1 MDLCFKSFEPLLEVF
16 DEDGWVPDRKYLD
29 LGFPVDMNWAGEP
42 VHRDAGITNEIC
54 QRSKLL
60 SALTQR
66 RLRREQAEKQA
77 AKLSAKTELGNAK
90 ILAVLADNKACEAKL
105 LELLGKPAT
114 TSTRMLSA
122 STMADFSAVL
132 APHLKAF
139 ILARLFDDLEGS
151 RGRSWPK
158 KGKLAEAQQGAEET
172 LIKQAFDLRKGSV
185 RLKAAVV
192 QVPLLPAPV
201 RAAPLVITAGAA
213 DSPSDWLK
221 DALWCERVGA
231 AFEGRRAATSC
242 SDGERADLLMRP
254 VSPRL
259 DRHIQQR
266 VDPKKHGS
274 WVPRYVRENL
284 AALAAIAVCFGHAAL
299 DPACASMDSPLLR
312 DDCHFM

>member
-1 MDLCFKSFEPLLEVF
+1 MPPTFLL
-16 DEDGWVPDRKYLD
+16 
-29 LGFPVDMNWAGEP
+29 
-42 VHRDAGITNEIC
+42 T
-54 QRSKLL
+54 
-60 SALTQR
+60 
-66 RLRREQAEKQA
+66 
-77 AKLSAKTELGNAK
+77 
-90 ILAVLADNKACEAKL
+90 
-105 LELLGKPAT
+105 
-114 TSTRMLSA
+114 
-122 STMADFSAVL
+122 
-132 APHLKAF
+132 
-139 ILARLFDDLEGS
+139 RLFDDLEGS
-151 RGRSWPK
+151 RGYSWPK

-242 SDGERADLLMRP
+242 SDGERAELLMRL

-266 VDPKKHGS
+266 VDPKKHDS
-274 WVPRYVRENL
+274 WVFRYVRENL
-284 AALAAIAVCFGHAAL
+284 AALAAIAVRFGHAVL
-299 DPACASMDSPLLR
+299 DLACASMDSPLLR
-312 DDCHFM
+312 DDCHFVEAAGPRAFILQGCYVTWDDVRKRWVRSGDREPAEKRRYTRGGACGRVETCNDSGPFVPVLHVVPRRKQPTQHRRAAPRLP